1 MAKQTKT
8 LVTFSRKYINEYEHL
23 EKQGNKSNYVAE
35 LIRKDMNKDL
45 VNEQLDI
52 GVIKQAIR
60 EVLEENQF
68 GVVATKKEKADYS
81 DLVDDLFNI

>member
-8 LVTFSRKYINEYEHL
+8 LITFNKKYINEYEHL

-35 LIRKDMNKDL
+35 LIRKDMNTSPDT
-45 VNEQLDI
+45 NQLDI
-52 GVIKQAIR
+52 AAIKQAIR
-60 EVLEENQF
+60 EVLGEYQF
-68 GVVATKKEKADYS
+68 GIVAEKKEILEYD

>member
-1 MAKQTKT
+1 
-8 LVTFSRKYINEYEHL
+8 
-23 EKQGNKSNYVAE
+23 
-35 LIRKDMNKDL
+35 MNKDL

-60 EVLEENQF
+60 EVLEEYQF